1 MLVRALPVLIALM
14 LSGCSMTEWL
24 PDSASQDP
32 GPEPVV
38 DLDIGNR
45 IADAVGASDR
55 RGRLEVST
63 PRRSDSDK
71 GQAWLYCVKAAAG
84 GMGLPQYY
92 AVFIR
97 DNKVVQS
104 RLSVLIDRCEIQSFA
119 ALKWTP
125 DLPRSEPPKEATQ
138 QR

>member
-1 MLVRALPVLIALM
+1 MLFR
-14 LSGCSMTEWL
+14 S
-24 PDSASQDP
+24 
-32 GPEPVV
+32 V

-45 IADAVGASDR
+45 IADAVGAADR

-84 GMGLPQYY
+84 GWGLPQYY

-125 DLPRSEPPKEATQ
+125 DLPRSEPPKVAALSW
-138 QR
+138 RI